1 MKELLGLVVLGLFL
15 ITPSQADDIRNI
27 EVEGMSIGDSLL
39 KYMSLEEIK
48 KAKESSSFYKDNRY
62 IVIFSNKSSQKYEE
76 IEITYNPSD
85 KNFLIHSLGGGRID
99 YSDNYEK
106 CKKKNL
112 I

>member
-1 MKELLGLVVLGLFL
+1 
-15 ITPSQADDIRNI
+15 
-27 EVEGMSIGDSLL
+27 MSIGDSLL

-85 KNFLIHSLGGGRID
+85 KNFLIHSLGGGKID